1 MVKVAMDESDEIE
14 MMFLKGHVSPPD
26 SSSDEE
32 DAIDACSEH
41 CPLKAM
47 LFEWI
52 SAVDNL
58 ESKEEKI
65 KQYIHGGID
74 LLHAAGEILERL
86 DDFNF

>member
-14 MMFLKGHVSPPD
+14 MMFLKGHASPPD
-26 SSSDEE
+26 VSSDE

-47 LFEWI
+47 LFDWI

-58 ESKEEKI
+58 ESEEEKI
-65 KQYIHGGID
+65 KHYIHGGKD
-74 LLHAAGEILERL
+74 LLHAAGEIIERL
-86 DDFNF
+86 DDLNF